1 MDEMLPH
8 IVVRVTQAVHQHLSP
23 ARSQTVV
30 SNDERLN
37 WIGAVSSENGELPC
51 AGPRPV
57 VVFSNSLIPIAEL
70 QAHQTRPNKQRRRR
84 CRPCPISIRG
94 SPAPPPSSTPRRPGP

>member
-1 MDEMLPH
+1 MEEMLPH
-8 IVVRVTQAVHQHLSP
+8 IVVRVTQAVHQRLSP
-23 ARSQTVV
+23 AHSQTVV
-30 SNDERLN
+30 SNDKRLN

-51 AGPRPV
+51 AGSRPV

-84 CRPCPISIRG
+84 CRPCATSILWKPG
-94 SPAPPPSSTPRRPGP
+94 SPTSSRSSRPWA